1 MENTTTIEDLSQ
13 AEIEFKKKF
22 PEAYERYR
30 LYLNYYIVKTGKN
43 LKGKDYETVLIKG
56 FIAYFLHREGCITG
70 KKTIPLMYISKL
82 LNYVAHTG
90 AIYAINRIK
99 TLLKTQPKYK
109 LVNMKRQY
117 IKDYF
122 TAFNNILLHSIKKNN
137 K

>member
-1 MENTTTIEDLSQ
+1 MKNVSTIEDLSEE
-13 AEIEFKKKF
+13 EIEFKNKF
-22 PEAYERYR
+22 PEAYERYK

-70 KKTIPLMYISKL
+70 RKTIPLVQISKL

-90 AIYAINRIK
+90 AIYAINRVN

-109 LVNMKRQY
+109 LVNMKKRY

-122 TAFNNILLHSIKKNN
+122 TAFNNILLHSIRKNN